1 MANLQRHTFIT
12 RGAYDHLLRFVGMV
26 FQVFGSKGTDVVLT
40 VEQFCCDR
48 PNPILQIIYI
58 AIIGSVYFVI
68 AKSSFVYI
76 PGYYIGDVHSKN
88 TYNFP
93 KTSMEPTNHSLTRLD
108 TMPDDMLCLIIS
120 KVGAALSTGYC
131 NAVLT
136 CKSLNFGLD
145 DPLIAKTLSVAP
157 LVERPHLANEYEK
170 MMESLLA
177 ANNLDAHY
185 VKGMREY
192 FYFDNHFLGLHHLRL
207 ASKGDHK

>member
-120 KVGAALSTGYC
+120 KVGAALST
-131 NAVLT
+131 
-136 CKSLNFGLD
+136 D

-157 LVERPHLANEYEK
+157 LVERPHLANGYEK